1 MLLDFFQKVLNLKN
15 VSRQGWKDKLQID
28 NVESVAEHTY
38 STAIISMIYS
48 DLHELDTEKI
58 IKMALLHDLA
68 ESITGD
74 LTPDKIS
81 KKSKYE
87 KENHAM
93 KQILSNLP
101 SDISESY
108 YKIWDEYQK
117 VSSEEAKL
125 VHEIDKLEMVFQAK
139 YYYDKGHSKEKL
151 RSFFQ
156 TANIEIKNKYLR
168 DILSKFLE

>member
-1 MLLDFFQKVLNLKN
+1 MLLDFFQKVLDLKN
-15 VSRQGWKDKLQID
+15 VPRQGWKDKLQID

-48 DLHELDTEKI
+48 DLRELDTEKI

-87 KENHAM
+87 KENHTM

-101 SDISESY
+101 SNISESY

-156 TANIEIKNKYLR
+156 TANIEIKNKHLH
-168 DILSKFLE
+168 DMLSKFLE